1 MSKVLEKLC
10 LKKSKLIFLFSLVFI
25 TLIYTYYITSN
36 VIYSTKYSLDTT
48 KLRGIVIDIK
58 NGSKKTLIV
67 KAKEKV
73 SVIIDNHYD
82 VKIGDVVTIKGKM
95 EKFNK
100 NTVFNQFNYRNYMY
114 SKKIYFKMTGKIE
127 KIENGFNIYK
137 IKGRIID
144 YINNFRSSS
153 YLHTFILGNSN
164 YIDDEVLDTYRNIGI
179 SHLLAISGTHI
190 TLLSSLLLKLLN
202 KLNKKT
208 SFKIVTI
215 FLCFYAFLTSFT
227 PSILRAVLMFIL
239 ININKIYKLKIKSN
253 YILITIVCLLLLYNP
268 FYIYNIGFIFSFTIS
283 YFLII
288 LSSDDNNYFK
298 KIFKTSLIASL
309 VSIPI
314 LSNNFFQINIFTT
327 LFNLVFV
334 PFVSYI
340 LFPFSLVTFIIPC
353 FDNILYFFCLA
364 MEKLAIFL
372 NDFNIIIILK
382 YIPFYFVIV
391 YYIVIFI
398 SVRYKKFYLIIVLL
412 LFHYNIKYFDFN
424 NYITMLDVGQ
434 GDSFLIEL
442 KHNKNILIDTGGNVF
457 SNYNMAKNKL
467 IPYFKSRGIRKIDY
481 LILTHGDY
489 DHLGEVINL
498 IKDFKVDNV
507 IFNGDS
513 YNDLENEI
521 ITLLKQ
527 NNISYFKGFN
537 KLNIGDVKFEF
548 LNTEFYDNENDNS
561 NVIYLKINN
570 YKFLFMGDA
579 GNNRE
584 KSILEKYNLKD
595 IDFLKVGHHGS
606 KTSSS
611 AYFINNINPKYSL
624 ISVGKNNRYG
634 HPKETVLSLLNKTNI
649 YRTDLNGSVLIRL
662 NKNGYKIRTCSP

>member
-10 LKKSKLIFLFSLVFI
+10 LKKLKLIFLFSLVFI

-253 YILITIVCLLLLYNP
+253 YILITIACLLLLYNP

-548 LNTEFYDNENDNS
+548 LNTKFYDNENDNS

-584 KSILEKYNLKD
+584 KSILKKYNLKD
-595 IDFLKVGHHGS
+595 IDVLKVGHHGS
-606 KTSSS
+606 KTSSGKD
-611 AYFINNINPKYSL
+611 FINEINPKYSI
-624 ISVGKNNRYG
+624 ISVGKNNRYD
-634 HPKETVLSLLNKTNI
+634 HPNKEVLNILDNSKI
-649 YRTDLNGSVLIRL
+649 YRTDQDGSIKFIIKN
-662 NKNGYKIRTCSP
+662 NKLQIETCSP

>member
-10 LKKSKLIFLFSLVFI
+10 LKKSKFIFLFSLVFI

-36 VIYSTKYSLDTT
+36 VIYSTRYSLDTT

-164 YIDDEVLDTYRNIGI
+164 YIDDKVLDTYRNIGI

-253 YILITIVCLLLLYNP
+253 YILITIACLLLLYNP

-507 IFNGDS
+507 IFNSDS

-548 LNTEFYDNENDNS
+548 LNTKFYDNENDNS

-584 KSILEKYNLKD
+584 KSILKKYNLKD
-595 IDFLKVGHHGS
+595 IDVLKVGHHGS
-606 KTSSS
+606 KTSSGKD
-611 AYFINNINPKYSL
+611 FINNINPKYSL

-634 HPKETVLSLLNKTNI
+634 HPNKEVLNILDNSKI
-649 YRTDLNGSVLIRL
+649 YRTDQDGSVLIKL
-662 NKNGYKIRTCSP
+662 NKNGYKIRICNP

>member
-253 YILITIVCLLLLYNP
+253 YILITIACLLLLYNP

-537 KLNIGDVKFEF
+537 KLNIDDVKFEF

-584 KSILEKYNLKD
+584 KSILKKYNLKD
-595 IDFLKVGHHGS
+595 IDVLKVGHHGS
-606 KTSSS
+606 KTSSGKD
-611 AYFINNINPKYSL
+611 FINEINPKYSI
-624 ISVGKNNRYG
+624 ISVGKNNRYD
-634 HPKETVLSLLNKTNI
+634 HPNKEVLNILDNSKI
-649 YRTDLNGSVLIRL
+649 YRTDQDGSIKFIIKN
-662 NKNGYKIRTCSP
+662 NKLQIETCSP

>member
-48 KLRGIVIDIK
+48 RLRGIVIDIK

-73 SVIIDNHYD
+73 SVIIDNQFD

-114 SKKIYFKMTGKIE
+114 SKKIYFKMNGEIE

-239 ININKIYKLKIKSN
+239 LNINKIYKLKVKSN
-253 YILITIVCLLLLYNP
+253 YILIIIACLLLLYNP

-314 LSNNFFQINIFTT
+314 LSNNFFQINILTT

-353 FDNILYFFCLA
+353 FDNILYFFCLT

-391 YYIVIFI
+391 YYVVIFI
-398 SVRYKKFYLIIVLL
+398 SVRYKRFYLIIVLL

-442 KHNKNILIDTGGNVF
+442 KHNKNILIDTGGNTF

-498 IKDFKVDNV
+498 IRDFKVDNV

-527 NNISYFKGFN
+527 DNINYFKGFN

-634 HPKETVLSLLNKTNI
+634 HPKETVLSLLNNTNI
-649 YRTDLNGSVLIRL
+649 YRTDLDGSVLIKL

>member
-253 YILITIVCLLLLYNP
+253 YILITIACLLLLYNP

-548 LNTEFYDNENDNS
+548 LNTKFYDNENDNS

-584 KSILEKYNLKD
+584 KSILKKYNLKD
-595 IDFLKVGHHGS
+595 IDVLKVGHHGS
-606 KTSSS
+606 KTSSGKD
-611 AYFINNINPKYSL
+611 FINEINPKYSI
-624 ISVGKNNRYG
+624 ISVGKNNRYD
-634 HPKETVLSLLNKTNI
+634 HPNKEVLNILDNSKI
-649 YRTDLNGSVLIRL
+649 YRTDQDGSIKFIIKN
-662 NKNGYKIRTCSP
+662 NKLQIETCSP